1 MSVSL
6 EKKEKNMAVLT
17 VEIEAAELVKALQEA
32 YMKEKGRIQI
42 PGFRKGKAPRKMIEK
57 LYGKTVFYEEAANI
71 LLQKTYDGAV
81 AECGETVVSR
91 PRIDISQI
99 EEGKNFIY
107 TAEVALKPEVSLG
120 QYKGVEVPKREI
132 SVSEDEVNAE
142 IERERDR
149 NSRMIDVDDRPVQDG
164 DRVKLDFDGSV
175 DGVYGARTQS
185 AVKAFQKSCGITA
198 DGIAG
203 PTTLLYLGLSSSSSG
218 YSSSD
223 EWLLAKLIAAEAR
236 GESYKG
242 QVAVGA
248 VVLNR
253 VAHPSFPDS
262 VSGVIY
268 QKGAFSC
275 VNDSNWSVSPNA
287 TSQKAARDAINGWDP
302 SGGAIY
308 YYNPRTAKSQ
318 WIRTRPVI
326 CTIGNHVF
334 CS

>member
-1 MSVSL
+1 MKRTTIRNRFRPVLSLLLCGALLLAGVTARLYTERNASVSMTYSKVGSTG
-6 EKKEKNMAVLT
+6 EEVR
-17 VEIEAAELVKALQEA
+17 Q
-32 YMKEKGRIQI
+32 IQS
-42 PGFRKGKAPRKMIEK
+42 K
-57 LYGKTVFYEEAANI
+57 LK
-71 LLQKTYDGAV
+71 
-81 AECGETVVSR
+81 
-91 PRIDISQI
+91 
-99 EEGKNFIY
+99 
-107 TAEVALKPEVSLG
+107 SLG
-120 QYKGVEVPKREI
+120 FYNGT
-132 SVSEDEVNAE
+132 
-142 IERERDR
+142 
-149 NSRMIDVDDRPVQDG
+149 
-164 DRVKLDFDGSV
+164 V
-175 DGVYGARTQS
+175 DGIYGARTQS
-185 AVKAFQKSCGITA
+185 AVRAFQKSCGISA

-275 VNDSNWSVSPNA
+275 VNDSNWNVSPNA